1 MGYRVLMKNHIKVLL
16 RSRVALFCIFFFPF
30 IAPMILNV
38 NFVQERKDRGDGYTL
53 QVHIIDQAST
63 PLSREL
69 IHYLEESKNLN
80 VTIYSGQPLS
90 LEEAKVYYEQDVN
103 YGYITYLYLEKDFDE
118 KLLSEKKGKAL
129 YFYQPGED
137 EREKLVERRIKLFL
151 QEVRELK
158 QEGIK
163 TFFVETLE
171 ARHQQKQA
179 VLPQGTFL
187 YVDREGESSV
197 PHISYSFSFNMFVS
211 IMMINFS
218 LATLM
223 GFGVIHKE
231 RENGVLR
238 RLLLTPITVPHYLLS
253 RTLVVMGLIGVQ
265 FFIMGLGIVCWV
277 KIPLNLSIWQITWL
291 VSLLGVVLAT
301 FTLWLE
307 IRRKPNQAIE
317 YGFCLLLMC
326 SNLISGLSFSIDTAP
341 SWMQNIAI
349 LFPQRW
355 VTYTVENLVL
365 KKPYAMAI
373 YGGVMLI
380 FALFFVLLTSVTLY
394 FKQEEVEE

>member
-1 MGYRVLMKNHIKVLL
+1 
-16 RSRVALFCIFFFPF
+16 
-30 IAPMILNV
+30 
-38 NFVQERKDRGDGYTL
+38 
-53 QVHIIDQAST
+53 
-63 PLSREL
+63 
-69 IHYLEESKNLN
+69 
-80 VTIYSGQPLS
+80 
-90 LEEAKVYYEQDVN
+90 
-103 YGYITYLYLEKDFDE
+103 
-118 KLLSEKKGKAL
+118 
-129 YFYQPGED
+129 
-137 EREKLVERRIKLFL
+137 
-151 QEVRELK
+151 
-158 QEGIK
+158 
-163 TFFVETLE
+163 
-171 ARHQQKQA
+171 
-179 VLPQGTFL
+179 
-187 YVDREGESSV
+187 
-197 PHISYSFSFNMFVS
+197 
-211 IMMINFS
+211 MINFS